1 MHCSKGILNSKMTI
15 FDLVLWICQLYLAY
29 FFFRSAYRKVTGYER
44 VRAEF
49 LGWGYPFPGR
59 ITFFLIIVWVLG
71 ATAILIPSLSGF
83 AAGVLLAFMI
93 VAFATLLIHGEY
105 IRLVEPTVPIVLLA
119 FVFVT
124 QRNQVF
130 ELVNLCRN

>member
-1 MHCSKGILNSKMTI
+1 MEI
-15 FDLVLWICQLYLAY
+15 FDLISWIFQLYLAY
-29 FFFRSAYRKVTGYER
+29 FFFRSAYRKVTGFDR
-44 VRAEF
+44 VTAEF

-59 ITFFLIIVWVLG
+59 ITFFLIIVWILG
-71 ATAILIPSLSGF
+71 ATAILIPFLSGP

-105 IRLVEPTVPIVLLA
+105 IRLVEPTVPIVLLV
-119 FVFVT
+119 FVFVM

-130 ELVNLCRN
+130 DLVNLYRN